1 MTENLLRNWA
11 FCDGSHLQDGIP
23 QIGVPD
29 DWRLDWLDGV
39 PFPGIGAGLTA
50 CRPESVVVDIYS
62 VSPADQ
68 QELFH
73 LNGEST
79 RYAWKI
85 FKGMAPMYAACS
97 QEVHGLTVGKRYR
110 FTMWTYADIVESY
123 EGGKHFSSDLWA
135 AEVRAGVSCIAADW
149 DSYIWWGDWH
159 NETNG
164 LLTFGEY
171 RPIVVEFEA
180 AEPDVRVWFEMKAK
194 WGLPNNGWWLWGA
207 SLYELSEEPPAPPVV
222 GRIEV
227 ELGPETVALFERLF
241 RGGG

>member
-11 FCDGSHLQDGIP
+11 FCDGSHFQDDIP

-29 DWRLDWLDGV
+29 DWRLDWLDGE
-39 PFPGIGAGLTA
+39 PFEGIGAGLVA
-50 CRPESVVVDIYS
+50 HRPESVVVDLYS

-68 QELFH
+68 AEFFH

-110 FTMWTYADIVESY
+110 FTMWTYADIVGSY
-123 EGGKHFSSDLWA
+123 ENGVKRFSEDVWA
-135 AEVRAGVSCIAADW
+135 AEARAGVSGVTADW
-149 DSYIWWGDWH
+149 NSDIWWNQWQNVNND
-159 NETNG
+159 
-164 LLTFGEY
+164 LLEFGAY
-171 RPIVVEFEA
+171 RPVVMEFEA
-180 AEPDVRVWFEMKAK
+180 VRPDVKVWFEAKAK

-207 SLYELSEEPPAPPVV
+207 SLYELGEEPPLPPVV
-222 GRIEV
+222 GKIVV
-227 ELGPETVALFERLF
+227 ELGEATVALFERLF
-241 RGGG
+241 GGG